1 MSRTPRV
8 MVVAGT
14 RPEAIKVA
22 PLITAARAHEN
33 LEVELVT
40 TGQHREMLAQV
51 LEVFGIRAGRSLE
64 VMEGKRGLSPLA
76 SRVLAGMDDLLDA
89 GTPDAVVVQGDTS
102 TAFAAGLA
110 AFHRGIPVVHLEA
123 GLRSGDLSSPFPE
136 EGNRQLLSRV
146 ASLHLAPTATSRAN
160 LLAEGIEP
168 ARIAVTGNTVID
180 ALLAARAE
188 AADREPG
195 DLASALAAQRAGRPV
210 LLVTTHRRE
219 NWGEPMHRIAAA
231 VRRLTDEVGDLEV
244 VLPMHAN
251 PDVRAT
257 LLPILA
263 DLDRVT
269 LTEPLDYLS
278 FVRAQDA
285 ATVVLTDSGGVQEE
299 APSLGKPVLVAREN
313 TERPEAVAA
322 GTARLVGTDEDLIVR
337 EVMTL
342 LSDAGAYQAMA
353 RAVNPYGDGHAARRG
368 LAAIGELL
376 EVDAREADFSPV
388 GGTAADSDQRADR
401 PAGRSAELPLTTP

>member
-1 MSRTPRV
+1 

-22 PLITAARAHEN
+22 PIVTAARSRGD

-51 LEVFGIRAGRSLE
+51 LEVFGIEAGRTLE
-64 VMEGKRGLSPLA
+64 VMDGKRGLSPLA
-76 SRVLAGMDDLLDA
+76 ARVLAGMDDLLDE
-89 GTPDAVVVQGDTS
+89 GMPDAVVVQGDTT

-110 AFHRGIPVVHLEA
+110 AFHREIPVVHVEA

-136 EGNRQLLSRV
+136 EGNRQLLSRL

-160 LLAEGIEP
+160 LLAEGVES

-180 ALLAARAE
+180 ALLAARTE
-188 AADREPG
+188 AGRREPG
-195 DLASALAAQRAGRPV
+195 DLAPALAAQRAGRPV

-219 NWGEPMHRIAAA
+219 NWGEPMRRIATA
-231 VRRLTDEVGDLEV
+231 VRRLTEAFGDLEV

-257 LLPILA
+257 LRPILG
-263 DLDRVT
+263 DLQRVT
-269 LTEPLDYLS
+269 LTEPLDYLT

-313 TERPEAVAA
+313 TERPEAVEA
-322 GTARLVGTDEDLIVR
+322 GTARLVGTDEDLIVG
-337 EVMTL
+337 EISTL
-342 LSDAGAYQAMA
+342 LADDGAYQAMA
-353 RAVNPYGDGHAARRG
+353 RAVNPYGDGHAARRS

-376 EVDAREADFSPV
+376 EVGVREYDFAPNADTARTESP
-388 GGTAADSDQRADR
+388 SI
-401 PAGRSAELPLTTP
+401 TP